1 MENQIEDS
9 GKRVKE
15 LEKVIEVLIIA
26 IHKEETTYKFYQD
39 LANSTEYE
47 GTRRM
52 FIKVANQE
60 LSHKGML
67 EMELEKLQHEIDQL
81 KSKMYHAQSGL
92 FIRVK
97 MYL

>member
-1 MENQIEDS
+1 MEKHVKDL

-15 LEKVIEVLIIA
+15 LEKIIEVLIIA

-39 LANSTEYE
+39 LTNSTEHE

-52 FIKVANQE
+52 FIKVANQK

-67 EMELEKLQHEIDQL
+67 EMELKKLQHEIDQL
-81 KSKMYHAQSGL
+81 KSKM
-92 FIRVK
+92 
-97 MYL
+97 

>member
-1 MENQIEDS
+1 MEKKIEDL

-26 IHKEETTYKFYQD
+26 IHKEDTTYKFYQD
-39 LANSTEYE
+39 LANSTEHE

-60 LSHKGML
+60 LSHKDML
-67 EMELEKLQHEIDQL
+67 EMELKKLQHEIDEL
-81 KSKMYHAQSGL
+81 KSKM
-92 FIRVK
+92 
-97 MYL
+97 

>member
-1 MENQIEDS
+1 MEKQIADL

-15 LEKVIEVLIIA
+15 LEKIIEVLIIA

-39 LANSTEYE
+39 LADSTEYE

-60 LSHKGML
+60 LSHRGML
-67 EMELEKLQHEIDQL
+67 EMELKKLQHETDQL
-81 KSKMYHAQSGL
+81 KSK
-92 FIRVK
+92 K
-97 MYL
+97 

>member
-1 MENQIEDS
+1 MEKQTKNI

-15 LEKVIEVLIIA
+15 LEKILEVLIVA
-26 IHKEETTYKFYQD
+26 IYKEETTYKFYQD

-52 FIKVANQE
+52 FIKVANQK

-67 EMELEKLQHEIDQL
+67 EMELKKLQHEIDQL
-81 KSKMYHAQSGL
+81 KSKM
-92 FIRVK
+92 
-97 MYL
+97 